1 MKNLIKLLDLWLL
14 QAIKSIKK
22 GETIDVFLGQ
32 ISHIGLRLT
41 VCQPF
46 LTVIKATDL
55 CQMMATISTQKTT
68 HTNLTDNFAF
78 LNQTGM

>member
-55 CQMMATISTQKTT
+55 CQMMATISTQKNHT
-68 HTNLTDNFAF
+68 HQFD
-78 LNQTGM
+78 G